1 MKVILSSHLSGVIDI
16 LIPIALPFRNVVEL
30 AGDLQTTMKS
40 IEERDWLA
48 QGYYLSLSDK
58 TWKCSDRD
66 RVLFVQNNKL
76 PDIACKKIGIKRLSD
91 LLYDK
96 FLDKRGLDIT
106 TVDNPMTIESLSKK
120 EYYIGKYNLKN
131 ADIMRDYRSD
141 ISRAEFETR
150 SITDKLI
157 ITIILKV
164 IDKHGV
170 DKFFVG

>member
-1 MKVILSSHLSGVIDI
+1 MKVILSSHLPGVIDI

-58 TWKCSDRD
+58 TWKCYDRD

-120 EYYIGKYNLKN
+120 EYHIGKYNLKN

>member
-1 MKVILSSHLSGVIDI
+1 
-16 LIPIALPFRNVVEL
+16 
-30 AGDLQTTMKS
+30 
-40 IEERDWLA
+40 
-48 QGYYLSLSDK
+48 
-58 TWKCSDRD
+58 
-66 RVLFVQNNKL
+66 
-76 PDIACKKIGIKRLSD
+76 
-91 LLYDK
+91 
-96 FLDKRGLDIT
+96 
-106 TVDNPMTIESLSKK
+106 MTIESLSKK
-120 EYYIGKYNLKN
+120 EYHIGKYNLKN

>member
-1 MKVILSSHLSGVIDI
+1 MKVILSSHLPGVINI
-16 LIPIALPFRNVVEL
+16 LIPIALPFKNIIEF
-30 AGDLQTTMKS
+30 AGDLQTTLKY

-91 LLYDK
+91 LVYDK
-96 FLDKRGLDIT
+96 FLDKCGLDIT
-106 TVDNPMTIESLSKK
+106 TIDDLTIVESLSKK
-120 EYYIGKYNLKN
+120 GYHIGKYNLKN
-131 ADIMRDYRSD
+131 VDIMKDYRND

-170 DKFFVG
+170 DKFFIG